1 MQLKTRATY
10 VIVAILAFLGVAA
23 GTLHMFSE
31 QGQVAPASMTG
42 GATKSDQR
50 DSTVSNDVDR
60 HKLIRP

>member
-1 MQLKTRATY
+1 MALTNRSTY
-10 VIVAILAFLGVAA
+10 VIIAILAFVGVAA

-31 QGQVAPASMTG
+31 QGQLAPASMTG

-60 HKLIRP
+60 HKLIR